1 MQVDDEGRLKNIFW
15 AETRN
20 REAYKEFG
28 DVVTFDATYLTNK
41 YDMSFAPFIGV
52 NYHGHSILFG
62 CGLIS
67 HEDIETFTW
76 LLRTWLSYMSNSDP
90 IRIITD
96 QDRAIK
102 VAIQNVF
109 PNTRH
114 RWCLWHIMKKIPE
127 KLGAYKEYRDI
138 SNVLHCVVYDSQNA
152 AKFEETWHHMIVEY
166 DLEDKEWL
174 RGLYDERHHWFVEQY
189 NCTLKNEVQK
199 EVEEDV
205 RCLSQQ
211 MPCVTSYAMERQ
223 IRDVYTISKFQEL
236 IRKIYCEFVNS
247 MGYEYI
253 VREDVKVGEDNDQ
266 VPIVIPTHKN
276 NVVTDDHDNVLLVQ
290 ELVHDLNFCTQGNN
304 VVLKLDMAKAYNQM
318 SWSFIAQMLRCFGF
332 SEWWVSLIR

>member
-1 MQVDDEGRLKNIFW
+1 
-15 AETRN
+15 
-20 REAYKEFG
+20 
-28 DVVTFDATYLTNK
+28 
-41 YDMSFAPFIGV
+41 MSFAPFIGV

-174 RGLYDERHHWFVEQY
+174 RGLYDERHHWVPCYLNNNFWAGMSSTQRSESMNAFFYGYVNSKTTLKQFVEQY

-253 VREDVKVGEDNDQ
+253 VREDVKVGEGFSEY
-266 VPIVIPTHKN
+266 VLVLLLKKPSSVSW
-276 NVVTDDHDNVLLVQ
+276 DDHDNVLLVQ

>member
-1 MQVDDEGRLKNIFW
+1 
-15 AETRN
+15 
-20 REAYKEFG
+20 
-28 DVVTFDATYLTNK
+28 
-41 YDMSFAPFIGV
+41 MSFAPFVGV
-52 NYHGHSILFG
+52 NYHGNSILFG

-76 LLRTWLSYMSNSDP
+76 LLRTWLSCMSNSAP

-102 VAIQNVF
+102 VVIQNVF
-109 PNTRH
+109 PNARH

-127 KLGAYKEYRDI
+127 KLGGYKEYYDI
-138 SNVLHCVVYDSQNA
+138 SNVLHCVVYDSQSA
-152 AKFEETWHHMIVEY
+152 TKFEETWHYMIVEY
-166 DLEDKEWL
+166 DLEDNEWL
-174 RGLYDERHHWFVEQY
+174 RGLYDERHHWVPCYLNNNFWAGMSSTQRSESMNAFFYGYVNSKTTLKQFVEQY
-189 NCTLKNEVQK
+189 SCALKNKVQK
-199 EVEEDV
+199 EVEEYF

-253 VREDVKVGEDNDQ
+253 VREDVKVGEGKKR
-266 VPIVIPTHKN
+266 T
-276 NVVTDDHDNVLLVQ
+276 
-290 ELVHDLNFCTQGNN
+290 F
-304 VVLKLDMAKAYNQM
+304 
-318 SWSFIAQMLRCFGF
+318 F
-332 SEWWVSLIR
+332 